1 MGERLVPE
9 LPVADV
15 AATQRWDRDVLGF
28 RIEWI
33 WDQGY
38 GAVSSGEARL
48 DRPASTDSGKA
59 QHANPRFRTLPEEP

>member
-33 WDQGY
+33 WDQG
-38 GAVSSGEARL
+38 
-48 DRPASTDSGKA
+48 
-59 QHANPRFRTLPEEP
+59 